1 MNLTGFDPVLTAIEE
16 KWSSNVI
23 LIEEKWSSNVILIER
38 NVGSNYNFTVAV
50 TPQDGGGSFGVTVHQ
65 GCAVLEMQQ
74 NLTLIKEK
82 VMYISEEFFGALQ
95 KRMH

>member
-1 MNLTGFDPVLTAIEE
+1 M
-16 KWSSNVI
+16 S
-23 LIEEKWSSNVILIER
+23 LIER

-50 TPQDGGGSFGVTVHQ
+50 TPQDGGGSFGATVHQ

-82 VMYISEEFFGALQ
+82 VMYISEEFFWALQ